1 VSERER
7 GKVTF
12 VNSVKWFHSRRTS
25 EKKSTT
31 ITAAAVAVATR
42 IKVFDTRMRVNE
54 KE

>member
-31 ITAAAVAVATR
+31 ITAAAVATR